1 MTTTSNGFI
10 NAASP
15 EAALRMSIEILDEI
29 VSLFDR
35 MGLMVPAV
43 HAATAL
49 HAARAALEVE
59 VLAGVAE
66 LTA

>member
-1 MTTTSNGFI
+1 MTTTGNGFT
-10 NAASP
+10 NAASS
-15 EAALRMSIEILDEI
+15 EAALRMSIETLDEI

-49 HAARAALEVE
+49 HTARAALEAE
-59 VLAGVAE
+59 VAAGLAE